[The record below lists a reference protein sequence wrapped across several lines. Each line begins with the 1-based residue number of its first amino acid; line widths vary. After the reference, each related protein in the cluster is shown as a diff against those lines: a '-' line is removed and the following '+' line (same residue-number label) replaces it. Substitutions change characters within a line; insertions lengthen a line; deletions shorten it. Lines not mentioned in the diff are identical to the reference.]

1 MLPCTEPGKA
11 VSPYMPI
18 ITRKAGLL
26 NTTLKDYTDL
36 SIVARIYNL
45 EGKLLWEKETRASA
59 KANTVQELLDIPVP
73 EGIKG
78 AYFLRLALNADVP
91 NIYWLTTEPKDYTSL
106 SQLPKSRPGIKT
118 EIKKEGSNFVGTV
131 RLSADSQISFFNR
144 IKVFDKETGKRI
156 LPVHYSDNYI
166 TLMPGDQQEIS
177 LEFPANLPEE
187 RIQIVVDSYNSPLP

>member
-1 MLPCTEPGKA
+1 M
-11 VSPYMPI
+11 
-18 ITRKAGLL
+18 L

-36 SIVARIYNL
+36 SIIARIYNL
-45 EGKLLWEKETRASA
+45 EGKLLWEKETRASS

-73 EGIKG
+73 EGIQG

-106 SQLPKSRPGIKT
+106 SQLPKSRPDIKT

>member
-1 MLPCTEPGKA
+1 MT
-11 VSPYMPI
+11 
-18 ITRKAGLL
+18 
-26 NTTLKDYTDL
+26 TTLKDYTDL

-73 EGIKG
+73 EGLKG

-166 TLMPGDQQEIS
+166 TLMPGHQQEIS

>member
-1 MLPCTEPGKA
+1 MRM
-11 VSPYMPI
+11 SPI
-18 ITRKAGLL
+18 FIGCNRAERLHQLISTSEVKTGNQDR
-26 NTTLKDYTDL
+26 DQ
-36 SIVARIYNL
+36 
-45 EGKLLWEKETRASA
+45 EG
-59 KANTVQELLDIPVP
+59 
-73 EGIKG
+73 
-78 AYFLRLALNADVP
+78 
-91 NIYWLTTEPKDYTSL
+91 
-106 SQLPKSRPGIKT
+106 
-118 EIKKEGSNFVGTV
+118 GSNFVGTV

>member
-1 MLPCTEPGKA
+1 M
-11 VSPYMPI
+11 
-18 ITRKAGLL
+18 

-118 EIKKEGSNFVGTV
+118 EIKEG
-131 RLSADSQISFFNR
+131 R
-144 IKVFDKETGKRI
+144 IEFRR
-156 LPVHYSDNYI
+156 YS
-166 TLMPGDQQEIS
+166 PS
-177 LEFPANLPEE
+177 E
-187 RIQIVVDSYNSPLP
+187 R